1 MGYNEY
7 ERYLLLADSKT
18 GPLIGNYE
26 GFQNFKE
33 VMQVCETIS
42 QNRNTSY
49 LYNGEL
55 IKIKLTIS
63 EINTILKCWEEA
75 KYSSGFDKVKL
86 LAIQLGIRKI

>member
-49 LYNGEL
+49 LYNDEFKESPITL
-55 IKIKLTIS
+55 KDV
-63 EINTILKCWEEA
+63 NTILECWSDG
-75 KYSSGFDKVKL
+75 KHRSGLKKVKTF
-86 LAIQLGIRKI
+86 ASQIGVRKI